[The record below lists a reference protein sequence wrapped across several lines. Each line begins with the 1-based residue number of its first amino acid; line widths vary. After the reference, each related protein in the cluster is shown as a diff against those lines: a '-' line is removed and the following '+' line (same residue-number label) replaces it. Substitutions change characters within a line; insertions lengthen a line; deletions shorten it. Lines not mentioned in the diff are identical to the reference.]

1 MEQVLTEELGAP
13 PRELYAD
20 FDSEPL
26 AAASVAQVYTARLPE
41 GPRVVVKVQRP
52 GIAGIVDRD
61 LDIVRRLAR
70 LLERNTDW
78 GRSMGVRALADG
90 FADAMREELDFTVE
104 AGNMTTVAAGHSVA
118 SSNDLVVPQ
127 LYPNRSTRRV
137 LTMERLDGIGLGHA
151 RQAIAERG
159 LDPVRL
165 GRALFDCLLGQV
177 AIDGVFHADPH
188 PGNFLLLTDGRIG
201 MLDLGSV
208 GRLDPATRDALQRF
222 LLAIDHGDPVS
233 ATDALLEIVDRPDVI
248 DERALERAVG
258 QFMTRHLAAGVTLG
272 PAMFNDLFKIITS
285 HELGVPP
292 EVAAVFR
299 ALATIEGT
307 ISRISPGFD
316 LVAASRQFAAGHV
329 TDRLAPEALR
339 RTATEE
345 LATLLPM
352 LRRLP
357 RRIDRIAAAAES
369 GRLGVNVRLLADD
382 RDRRHIT
389 GLLHQALLAILGA
402 TAGLMAVLLL
412 GTPGGPQVTATMT
425 LYQLIGYNLLVICA
439 VLVLRVLVLIF
450 RLPRHLT

>member
-1 MEQVLTEELGAP
+1 
-13 PRELYAD
+13 
-20 FDSEPL
+20 
-26 AAASVAQVYTARLPE
+26 
-41 GPRVVVKVQRP
+41 VVKVQRP

-104 AGNMTTVAAGHSVA
+104 ASNMTTVAAGRSIA

-127 LYPNRSTRRV
+127 LYPDRSTRRV
-137 LTMERLDGIGLGHA
+137 LTMERLDGIGLGNA
-151 RQAIAERG
+151 RLVIADRG

-165 GRALFDCLLGQV
+165 GRSLFDCLLGQV

-188 PGNFLLLTDGRIG
+188 PGNFLLLADGRIG

-233 ATDALLEIVDRPDVI
+233 ATDALLEIVYRPDVI

-272 PAMFNDLFKIITS
+272 PAMFNDLFTIITS
-285 HELGVPP
+285 HDLGVPP

-316 LVAASRQFAAGHV
+316 LVAASRQFAAAHV
-329 TDRLAPEALR
+329 ADRLAPDALR

-412 GTPGGPQVTATMT
+412 GTPGGPQVTSSMT